1 MGVTPCALPI
11 CRRAQCV
18 PRERAESTAAKA
30 AATQTVTRHPAG
42 GSLRGVWSQQ
52 LKTRVI
58 IEGDESGA
66 VRAYASAGKAAD
78 GFNAKVA
85 LGSEDAR
92 KAYQRLVE
100 AIEPYRRQLRVLDE
114 QQEQQIGR
122 AHV

>member
-1 MGVTPCALPI
+1 M
-11 CRRAQCV
+11 
-18 PRERAESTAAKA
+18 
-30 AATQTVTRHPAG
+30 
-42 GSLRGVWSQQ
+42 SQQ
-52 LKTRVI
+52 LKTGVI

-114 QQEQQIGR
+114 QQEQLR
-122 AHV
+122 AHLKAGTADQRKSEARRVGKECVRTCSSRWSPYH